1 MSSIMT
7 RNRRAEASIK
17 ASQSK
22 NTRGARAWV
31 AQRTSA
37 IKFMDY
43 DNELGTWLRHLVP
56 ETPFRDSAVIEGD
69 RLQPRIAFCIGLT
82 ATG

>member
-1 MSSIMT
+1 
-7 RNRRAEASIK
+7 
-17 ASQSK
+17 
-22 NTRGARAWV
+22 
-31 AQRTSA
+31 
-37 IKFMDY
+37 MDY